1 MTNNLLEV
9 HKKIMSAGYAERLS
23 EYPNKVS
30 TRMNLGIFWGNLFV
44 SNLVSI

>member
-30 TRMNLGIFWGNLFV
+30 TLGDELGHILGE
-44 SNLVSI
+44 LVC